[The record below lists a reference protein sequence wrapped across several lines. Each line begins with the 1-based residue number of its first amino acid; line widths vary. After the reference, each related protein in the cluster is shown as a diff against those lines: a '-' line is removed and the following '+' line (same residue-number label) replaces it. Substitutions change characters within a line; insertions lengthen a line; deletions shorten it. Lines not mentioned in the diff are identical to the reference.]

1 MFFAC
6 YGGCTVNYETPL
18 PTDIA
23 MAHTIPLAN
32 SLHRATF
39 DALRRQAP
47 FAAMR
52 EEAVLWLVQRLSVAY
67 FANGAVLLDPAES
80 SPDSLFIIKQGTVS
94 GDTAEGQTVLQLAAG
109 EMFPLGALL
118 AGRGAAN
125 RYVAAADTFCYLL
138 PAADFHALLAMST
151 EFNDFCT
158 RRIASLLEESQR
170 AVQAEY
176 ALALDDDSRFARPLA
191 SLIRRAPLA
200 TLSGTPLSDALAAME
215 SARVGSVVITNT
227 AGQPLGI
234 LTLKDVLA
242 RVTLAGVPL
251 ATPIDQVM
259 TPDPATLDV
268 NAPVADALVL
278 MARQG
283 IHHIPLIQAGKLVGV
298 VSEKDVFALRRLSVE
313 GITAAITRSEDPAR
327 LPALAHDIG
336 DLAHSLLAQGMDA
349 ENLTAIISS
358 LNDRLTERIV
368 TLESESDA
376 TLGGLRWCW
385 LALGSEGRMEQTLS
399 TDQDNALIFAEA
411 SAAQRDALLAFAQ
424 RVNNRLDACG
434 FPLCKGDIMAS
445 NPKWCL
451 SLADWRQQFTQWIDH
466 GSPEALLHASIFFD
480 FRPLTGDA
488 ALALDLRA
496 WLNHAAQKNP
506 RFLHQMAGNALRN
519 RPPLGLVRDFVLS
532 DNDAHPHTID
542 LKLNGA
548 TPFVDA
554 ARIFALA
561 AGSPQTNTAKRLRE
575 AAHAL
580 HIPDTEL
587 ADWNRAFHFLQLLR
601 LRHQHGQQRTGTLP
615 DNHLNPDSLN
625 PLDRRILKEALRQA
639 RKVQT
644 RLAMDYKL

>member
-1 MFFAC
+1 MNAS
-6 YGGCTVNYETPL
+6 
-18 PTDIA
+18 
-23 MAHTIPLAN
+23 IPLAN

-39 DALRRQAP
+39 DMLRRQAP
-47 FAAMR
+47 FAAMD
-52 EEAVLWLVQRLSVAY
+52 EDAVLWLVQRLSVAY
-67 FANGAVLLDPAES
+67 FARDAVLLEPADAP
-80 SPDSLFIIKQGTVS
+80 PDTLFIIKQGTVS
-94 GDTAEGQTVLQLAAG
+94 GVTADGQTVFHLAAG

-125 RYVAAADTFCYLL
+125 RYVAATDTFCYLL
-138 PAADFHALLAMST
+138 PAGDFHALLDTST
-151 EFNDFCT
+151 EFHDFCT

-200 TLSGTPLSDALAAME
+200 TRAGTPLAAALAAME
-215 SARVGSVVITNT
+215 AARVGSVVVTDE
-227 AGQPLGI
+227 AGQPIGI

-251 ATPIDQVM
+251 ATPIADVM
-259 TPDPATLDV
+259 TPQPATLAAD
-268 NAPVADALVL
+268 APVADALVL

-283 IHHIPLIQAGKLVGV
+283 IHHIPLVRDGRLVGV

-313 GITAAITRSEDPAR
+313 GITAAIARNEDPAR
-327 LPALAHDIG
+327 LPALAQDIG

-358 LNDRLTERIV
+358 LNDRLTERLI
-368 TLESESDA
+368 TLECASDEA
-376 TLGGLRWCW
+376 LAGLRWCW
-385 LALGSEGRMEQTLS
+385 LALGSEGRMEQTLA
-399 TDQDNALIFAEA
+399 TDQDNALIFA
-411 SAAQRDALLAFAQ
+411 AADDTQHAALLAMAR
-424 RVNNRLDACG
+424 RVNHRLDACG
-434 FPLCKGDIMAS
+434 FPLCRGGIMAS

-451 SLADWRQQFTQWIDH
+451 SLTGWQQQFTQWIDH

-480 FRPLTGDA
+480 FRPLTGDES
-488 ALALDLRA
+488 LALDLRV
-496 WLNHAAQKNP
+496 WLNRAAQKNP
-506 RFLHQMAGNALRN
+506 RFLHQMAANALRN
-519 RPPLGLVRDFVLS
+519 RPPLGVVRDFVLS
-532 DNDAHPHTID
+532 DSNAHPHTID

-561 AGSPQTNTAKRLRE
+561 AGSPQTNTAKRLRD

-580 HIPDTEL
+580 HIPDAEL

-601 LRHQHGQQRTGTLP
+601 LRHQHGQQRAGQTP
-615 DNHLNPDSLN
+615 DNHIDPDTLN

-639 RKVQT
+639 RKVQA

>member
-1 MFFAC
+1 MNAS
-6 YGGCTVNYETPL
+6 
-18 PTDIA
+18 
-23 MAHTIPLAN
+23 IPLVN

-47 FAAMR
+47 FAAMG
-52 EEAVLWLVQRLSVAY
+52 EDEVLWLVQRLSVAY
-67 FANGAVLLDPAES
+67 FSRDAVLLEPADTP
-80 SPDSLFIIKQGTVS
+80 PDALFIIKQGTVS
-94 GDTAEGQTVLQLAAG
+94 GVTADGQTVFQLASG

-125 RYVAAADTFCYLL
+125 RYVAATDTFCYLL
-138 PAADFHALLAMST
+138 AAADFHTLLARST
-151 EFNDFCT
+151 AFNDFCT
-158 RRIASLLEESQR
+158 RRIASLLEDSQR

-191 SLIRRAPLA
+191 SLVQH
-200 TLSGTPLSDALAAME
+200 TPLSTPADTPLADALAAME
-215 SARVGSVVITNT
+215 AARVGSVVVVDETM
-227 AGQPLGI
+227 QPIGI

-251 ATPIDQVM
+251 ATPIADVM
-259 TPDPATLDV
+259 TPDPATLSAD
-268 NAPVADALVL
+268 APVADALVL

-283 IHHIPLIQAGKLVGV
+283 IHHIPLVRDGRLVGV

-313 GITAAITRSEDPAR
+313 GITAAIARSEDPAN
-327 LPALAHDIG
+327 LPVRAHDIG

-358 LNDRLTERIV
+358 LNDRLTERII
-368 TLESESDA
+368 TLESETDPA
-376 TLGGLRWCW
+376 LIGLRWCW
-385 LALGSEGRMEQTLS
+385 LALGSEGRMEQTLA
-399 TDQDNALIFAEA
+399 TDQDNALIFA
-411 SAAQRDALLAFAQ
+411 AADDTQREALLAFAL
-424 RVNNRLDACG
+424 RVNHRLDACG
-434 FPLCKGDIMAS
+434 FPLCKGGIMAS
-445 NPKWCL
+445 NPQWCL
-451 SLADWRQQFTQWIDH
+451 SLADWQQQFTQWIDH

-480 FRPLTGDA
+480 FRALTGDV

-496 WLNHAAQKNP
+496 WLNRAAQKNP

-601 LRHQHGQQRTGTLP
+601 LRHQHGQQRAGQTP
-615 DNHLNPDSLN
+615 DNHINPDTLN

-639 RKVQT
+639 RKVQA
-644 RLAMDYKL
+644 RLAMDYGL

>member
-1 MFFAC
+1 M
-6 YGGCTVNYETPL
+6 TN
-18 PTDIA
+18 I
-23 MAHTIPLAN
+23 IPLTN
-32 SLHRATF
+32 SLHRATL

-47 FAAMR
+47 FATMT
-52 EEAVLWLVQRLSVAY
+52 EDEMSWLVQHLSVAY
-67 FANGAVLLDPAES
+67 YPLDATLLEPAKTP
-80 SPDSLFIIKQGTVS
+80 PDSLFIIKQGTVS
-94 GDTAEGQTVLQLAAG
+94 GVTEEGQTVLQLATG

-138 PAADFHALLAMST
+138 PAADFHALLGKSP

-170 AVQAEY
+170 AVQSEY
-176 ALALDDDSRFARPLA
+176 ALALDDEQRFARPLA
-191 SLIRRAPLA
+191 SLVQRAPLHV
-200 TLSGTPLSDALAAME
+200 LPDTPLADALAAMGA
-215 SARVGSVVITNT
+215 ARVGSVVV
-227 AGQPLGI
+227 ADASGVPVGI

-251 ATPIDQVM
+251 ATPISAVM
-259 TPDPATLDV
+259 TARPATLPDDV
-268 NAPVADALVL
+268 PVADALVL

-283 IHHIPLIQAGKLVGV
+283 IHHIPLVRAGKLVGV

-313 GITAAITRSEDPAR
+313 GITSAIMRCDNPAR
-327 LPALAHDIG
+327 LVALAHDIG

-358 LNDRLTERIV
+358 LNDRLTERIIV
-368 TLESESDA
+368 LESETDA
-376 TLGGLRWCW
+376 ALEGLRWCW
-385 LALGSEGRMEQTLS
+385 LALGSEGRMEQTLA
-399 TDQDNALIFAEA
+399 TDQDNALIFA
-411 SAAQRDALLAFAQ
+411 AADDIQHSALLAFAL
-424 RVNNRLDACG
+424 RVNHQLDACG
-434 FPLCKGDIMAS
+434 FPLCKGEIMAS

-451 SLADWRQQFTQWIDH
+451 SLTGWQQQFTQWIDH
-466 GSPEALLHASIFFD
+466 GSPEALLNASIFFD

-488 ALALDLRA
+488 SLALDLRT
-496 WLNHAAQKNP
+496 WLNRAAQKNP

-519 RPPLGLVRDFVLS
+519 RPPLGVVRDFVLS
-532 DNDAHPHTID
+532 DDDAHPHTID

-580 HIPDTEL
+580 HIPDSEL

-601 LRHQHGQQRTGTLP
+601 LRHQHGQQRAGQTP
-615 DNHLNPDSLN
+615 DNHLDPDTLN

-639 RKVQT
+639 RKVQS

>member
-1 MFFAC
+1 M
-6 YGGCTVNYETPL
+6 T
-18 PTDIA
+18 
-23 MAHTIPLAN
+23 HSIPLAN
-32 SLHRATF
+32 SLHRATI

-47 FAAMR
+47 FSAMA
-52 EEAVLWLVQRLSVAY
+52 EDELLWLVRRLSVAY
-67 FANGAVLLDPAES
+67 FARDAVLLPPADT
-80 SPDSLFIIKQGTVS
+80 SPDALFIVKQGTVA
-94 GDTAEGQTVLQLAAG
+94 GATAEGHTVLQLATG

-125 RYVAAADTFCYLL
+125 RYSAATDTFCYLL
-138 PAADFHALLAMST
+138 PAADFHALLAKSP
-151 EFNDFCT
+151 EFHDFCT

-170 AVQAEY
+170 AVQSEY
-176 ALALDDDSRFARPLA
+176 ALALDDESRFSRPLE
-191 SLIRRAPLA
+191 SLVRR
-200 TLSGTPLSDALAAME
+200 TPLSALPATPLADALAALVA
-215 SARVGSVVITNT
+215 ARVGSVVVADA

-251 ATPIDQVM
+251 ATPIAAVM
-259 TPDPATLDV
+259 TPDPATLSVD
-268 NAPVADALVL
+268 APVADALVL

-283 IHHIPLIQAGKLVGV
+283 IHHIPLVREGKLVGV
-298 VSEKDVFALRRLSVE
+298 VSEKDIFALRRLSVE
-313 GITAAITRSEDPAR
+313 GITSAIARSEDPAR
-327 LPALAHDIG
+327 LPALALDIG

-358 LNDRLTERIV
+358 LNDRLTERIIA
-368 TLESESDA
+368 LESEADA
-376 TLGGLRWCW
+376 ALAGLRWCW
-385 LALGSEGRMEQTLS
+385 LALGSEGRMEQTLA
-399 TDQDNALIFAEA
+399 TDQDNALIFTEA
-411 SAAQRDALLAFAQ
+411 SEAQRDALLAFAL
-424 RVNNRLDACG
+424 RVNHRLDACG
-434 FPLCKGDIMAS
+434 FPLCRGGIMAS

-451 SLADWRQQFTQWIDH
+451 SASGWQQQFTQWIDH
-466 GSPEALLHASIFFD
+466 GSPDALLHASIFFD

-496 WLNHAAQKNP
+496 WLNRAAQKNP

-532 DNDAHPHTID
+532 DDNAHPHTID

-561 AGSPQTNTAKRLRE
+561 AGSPQTNTAKRLRA

-580 HIPDTEL
+580 HIPDAEL

-601 LRHQHGQQRTGTLP
+601 LRHQHEQQRTGIAP
-615 DNHLNPDSLN
+615 DNHLDPDTLN

-639 RKVQT
+639 RKVQA
-644 RLAMDYKL
+644 RLALDYQL

>member
-1 MFFAC
+1 MTA
-6 YGGCTVNYETPL
+6 TRPL
-18 PTDIA
+18 D
-23 MAHTIPLAN
+23 N
-32 SLHRATF
+32 SLHRATLE
-39 DALRRQAP
+39 ALRRQAP
-47 FAAMR
+47 FSAMT
-52 EEAVLWLVQRLSVAY
+52 EDEVLWLVQRLSVAY
-67 FANGAVLLDPAES
+67 FARDAVLLEPADAP
-80 SPDSLFIIKQGTVS
+80 PDSLFIIKQGTVS
-94 GDTAEGQTVLQLAAG
+94 GDTAEGQTILQLATG

-125 RYVAAADTFCYLL
+125 RYVAATDTFCYLL
-138 PAADFHALLAMST
+138 AAADFHELLAKSP

-158 RRIASLLEESQR
+158 RRIASLLEESHR

-191 SLIRRAPLA
+191 SLVQH
-200 TLSGTPLSDALAAME
+200 TPLSTWASTPLADALAAME
-215 SARVGSVVITNT
+215 AARVGSVVVTDE
-227 AGQPLGI
+227 AMQPVGI

-242 RVTLAGVPL
+242 RVTLARVPL
-251 ATPIDQVM
+251 ATPIADVM
-259 TPDPATLDV
+259 TPRPATLSAD
-268 NAPVADALVL
+268 APVADALVL

-283 IHHIPLIQAGKLVGV
+283 IHHIPLVRDGRLVGV

-313 GITAAITRSEDPAR
+313 GITAAIARSEDPAS
-327 LPALAHDIG
+327 LPARAHDIG

-358 LNDRLTERIV
+358 LNDRLTERII
-368 TLESESDA
+368 TLEYQTDDA
-376 TLGGLRWCW
+376 LIGLRWCW
-385 LALGSEGRMEQTLS
+385 LALGSEGRMEQTLA
-399 TDQDNALIFAEA
+399 TDQDNALIFAA
-411 SAAQRDALLAFAQ
+411 ADDAQREALRAFAL
-424 RVNNRLDACG
+424 RVNHRLDACG

-451 SLADWRQQFTQWIDH
+451 SLADWQQQFTQWIDH
-466 GSPEALLHASIFFD
+466 GSPDALLHASIFFD

-496 WLNHAAQKNP
+496 WLNRAAQKNP

-532 DNDAHPHTID
+532 DDNAHPHTID

-601 LRHQHGQQRTGTLP
+601 LRHQHGQQRAGIPP
-615 DNHLNPDSLN
+615 DNHLNPDTLN

-639 RKVQT
+639 RKVQA

>member
-1 MFFAC
+1 M
-6 YGGCTVNYETPL
+6 TH
-18 PTDIA
+18 I
-23 MAHTIPLAN
+23 IPLAN
-32 SLHRATF
+32 SLHRATLE
-39 DALRRQAP
+39 ALRRQAP
-47 FAAMR
+47 FSAMA
-52 EEAVLWLVQRLSVAY
+52 EDEVLWLVQRLSVAY
-67 FANGAVLLDPAES
+67 FARDVVLLEPADAP
-80 SPDSLFIIKQGTVS
+80 PDSLFIIKQGTVS
-94 GDTAEGQTVLQLAAG
+94 GDTAEGQTVLQLATG

-125 RYVAAADTFCYLL
+125 RYVAETDTFCYLL
-138 PAADFHALLAMST
+138 AAADFHSLLAKSA

-158 RRIASLLEESQR
+158 RRIASLLEESHR

-191 SLIRRAPLA
+191 SLVQH
-200 TLSGTPLSDALAAME
+200 TPLSTWASTPLADALAAME
-215 SARVGSVVITNT
+215 AARVGSVVVTDE
-227 AGQPLGI
+227 AMQPVGI

-251 ATPIDQVM
+251 ATPIADVM
-259 TPDPATLDV
+259 TPRPATLSAD
-268 NAPVADALVL
+268 APVADALVL

-283 IHHIPLIQAGKLVGV
+283 IHHIPLVRNGRLVGV

-313 GITAAITRSEDPAR
+313 GITAAIARSEDPAS
-327 LPALAHDIG
+327 LPARAHDIG

-358 LNDRLTERIV
+358 LNDRLTERII
-368 TLESESDA
+368 TLEYQTDDA
-376 TLGGLRWCW
+376 LIGLRWCW
-385 LALGSEGRMEQTLS
+385 LALGSEGRMEQTLA
-399 TDQDNALIFAEA
+399 TDQDNALIFAA
-411 SAAQRDALLAFAQ
+411 ADDAQREALRAFAL
-424 RVNNRLDACG
+424 RVNYRLDACG
-434 FPLCKGDIMAS
+434 FPLCKGGIMAS

-451 SLADWRQQFTQWIDH
+451 SLADWQQQFTQWIDH
-466 GSPEALLHASIFFD
+466 GSPDALLHASIFFD

-496 WLNHAAQKNP
+496 WLNRAAQKNP

-519 RPPLGLVRDFVLS
+519 RPPLGVVRDFVLS
-532 DNDAHPHTID
+532 EDNAHPHTID

-601 LRHQHGQQRTGTLP
+601 LRHQHGQQRAGIPP
-615 DNHLNPDSLN
+615 DNHLDPDTLN

-639 RKVQT
+639 RKVQA
-644 RLAMDYKL
+644 RLAMDYTL

>member
-1 MFFAC
+1 
-6 YGGCTVNYETPL
+6 
-18 PTDIA
+18 

-283 IHHIPLIQAGKLVGV
+283 IHHIPLVKAGKLAGV
-298 VSEKDVFALRRLSVE
+298 VSEKDIFALRRLSVE
-313 GITAAITRSEDPAR
+313 GITSAITRSEDLTR
-327 LPALAHDIG
+327 LPMLAQDIG

-358 LNDRLTERIV
+358 LNDRLTERIIA
-368 TLESESDA
+368 LESEADPA
-376 TLGGLRWCW
+376 LAGLRWCW
-385 LALGSEGRMEQTLS
+385 LALGSEGRMEQTLA
-399 TDQDNALIFAEA
+399 TDQDNALIFTTPGDTDAEA
-411 SAAQRDALLAFAQ
+411 VREKLIAMAR
-424 RVNNRLDACG
+424 RINEGLDACG
-434 FPLCKGDIMAS
+434 FPLCKGFIMAS

-451 SLADWRQQFTQWIDH
+451 SAEEWRSQFSRWIDA
-466 GSPEALLHASIFFD
+466 GGPEELLNASIFFD
-480 FRPLTGDA
+480 FRPLYGEE
-488 ALALDLRA
+488 ALAAELRA
-496 WLNHAAQKNP
+496 WLAAKIQGNP
-506 RFLHQMAGNALRN
+506 RFLKQMTQNALRN
-519 RPPLGLVRDFVLS
+519 VPPLGLVRDFVLS
-532 DNDAHPHTID
+532 EDEMHPHTLD
-542 LKLNGA
+542 LKLNGSM
-548 TPFVDA
+548 PFVDA

-561 AGSPQTNTAKRLRE
+561 SGQSATGTAQRLKQSGQ
-575 AAHAL
+575 AL
-580 HIPDTEL
+580 RIPGEEVDS
-587 ADWNRAFHFLQLLR
+587 WVQAFHFIQLLR
-601 LRHQHGQQRTGTLP
+601 LRHQHGRERKGLAP
-615 DNHLNPDSLN
+615 DNHLNPDTLSV
-625 PLDRRILKEALRQA
+625 LDRRILKEAFRQA
-639 RKVQT
+639 RKLQA
-644 RLAMDYKL
+644 RLALDYER

>member
-1 MFFAC
+1 MVQPRLARSTRQRPA
-6 YGGCTVNYETPL
+6 GKGAGVTAAL
-18 PTDIA
+18 
-23 MAHTIPLAN
+23 PLAN
-32 SLHRATF
+32 SLHRATL
-39 DALRRQAP
+39 DTLRRQAP
-47 FAAMR
+47 FSAMA
-52 EEAVLWLVQRLSVAY
+52 EDAVLWLVQHVSVAY
-67 FANGAVLLDPAES
+67 FARDAVLLEPAAT
-80 SPDSLFIIKQGTVS
+80 PADTLFIIKQGTVT
-94 GDTAEGQTVLQLAAG
+94 GATVAGQTVLQLAAG

-125 RYVAAADTFCYLL
+125 RYAAASDTFCYTL
-138 PAADFHALLAMST
+138 PAADFHTLRARSAV
-151 EFNDFCT
+151 FDDFCT

-170 AVQAEY
+170 AVQSEY
-176 ALALDDDSRFARPLA
+176 ALALDDEGRFARPLS
-191 SLIRRAPLA
+191 SLIRRTPL
-200 TLSGTPLSDALAAME
+200 SVPPGTPLADALAAME
-215 SARVGSVVITNT
+215 AARVGSVVV
-227 AGQPLGI
+227 ADQAAQPLGI

-251 ATPIDQVM
+251 ATPIAEVM
-259 TPDPATLDV
+259 TPRPATLAAD
-268 NAPVADALVL
+268 APVADALLL

-283 IHHIPLIQAGKLVGV
+283 IHHIPLVEAGRLVGV

-313 GITAAITRSEDPAR
+313 GITSAIARSGDAAR

-358 LNDRLTERIV
+358 LNDRLTERII
-368 TLESESDA
+368 TLECEADDA
-376 TLGGLRWCW
+376 LIGLRWCW
-385 LALGSEGRMEQTLS
+385 LALGSEGRMEQTLA
-399 TDQDNALIFAEA
+399 TDQDNALIFAA
-411 SAAQRDALLAFAQ
+411 TGDAQCAALRAFAL

-434 FPLCKGDIMAS
+434 FPLCRGDIMAS

-451 SLADWRQQFTQWIDH
+451 SATAWQQQFGQWIDH

-480 FRPLTGDA
+480 FRPLAGDA

-496 WLNHAAQKNP
+496 WLNRAARNNP

-519 RPPLGLVRDFVLS
+519 RPPLGVVRDFVLS
-532 DNDAHPHTID
+532 DDNAHPNTID

-580 HIPDTEL
+580 HIPAAEL

-601 LRHQHGQQRTGTLP
+601 LRHQHGQQRAGLPP
-615 DNHLNPDSLN
+615 DNHLDPDTLN

-639 RKVQT
+639 RKVQA
-644 RLAMDYKL
+644 RLALDYGL

>member
-1 MFFAC
+1 MSASQ
-6 YGGCTVNYETPL
+6 
-18 PTDIA
+18 
-23 MAHTIPLAN
+23 PLAN
-32 SLHRATF
+32 SLHRATL

-47 FAAMR
+47 FSAMTEGEVMWLVQHLSVTYFAR
-52 EEAVLWLVQRLSVAY
+52 EAVLLEPSA
-67 FANGAVLLDPAES
+67 DP
-80 SPDSLFIIKQGTVS
+80 PDALFIIKQGTVS
-94 GDTAEGQTVLQLAAG
+94 GATAEGLTVLQLAAG

-125 RYVAAADTFCYLL
+125 RYIAATDTFCYTLA
-138 PAADFHALLAMST
+138 AADFQALLAMSP

-191 SLIRRAPLA
+191 SLIRRAPLCVRPD
-200 TLSGTPLSDALAAME
+200 TPLADALAAMDA
-215 SARVGSVVITNT
+215 ARVGSVVVTDA
-227 AGQPLGI
+227 AGAPAGI

-251 ATPIDQVM
+251 DMPIEAVM
-259 TPDPATLDV
+259 TPHPATLSADL
-268 NAPVADALVL
+268 PVADALVL

-283 IHHIPLIQAGKLVGV
+283 IHHLPLVSGGKLVGV
-298 VSEKDVFALRRLSVE
+298 ISEKDIFALRRLSVE
-313 GITAAITRSEDPAR
+313 GITSALGRTDDPAR
-327 LPALAHDIG
+327 LPSLTRDIG

-358 LNDRLTERIV
+358 LNDRVTERIIA
-368 TLESESDA
+368 LESETDPA
-376 TLGGLRWCW
+376 LAGLRWCW
-385 LALGSEGRMEQTLS
+385 LALGSEGRMEQTLA
-399 TDQDNALIFAEA
+399 TDQDNALIFHAADA
-411 SAAQRDALLAFAQ
+411 SQHAALLAFAQ
-424 RVNNRLDACG
+424 RVNARLDACG
-434 FPLCKGDIMAS
+434 FPLCRGGIMAG
-445 NPKWCL
+445 NPQWCL
-451 SLADWRQQFTQWIDH
+451 SAADWQRQFSEWIDH
-466 GSPEALLHASIFFD
+466 GSPESLLHASIFFD

-496 WLNHAAQKNP
+496 WLNRATQKNP

-519 RPPLGLVRDFVLS
+519 RPPLGVVRDFVLS
-532 DNDAHPHTID
+532 EDAAHPHTLD
-542 LKLNGA
+542 LKLNGT

-561 AGSPQTNTAKRLRE
+561 AGSPQTSTAKRLRE
-575 AAHAL
+575 AAHTL
-580 HIPDTEL
+580 HIPDAEL

-601 LRHQHGQQRTGTLP
+601 LRHQHAQQRTGQTP
-615 DNHLNPDSLN
+615 DNHLDPDTLN

-639 RKVQT
+639 RKVQA